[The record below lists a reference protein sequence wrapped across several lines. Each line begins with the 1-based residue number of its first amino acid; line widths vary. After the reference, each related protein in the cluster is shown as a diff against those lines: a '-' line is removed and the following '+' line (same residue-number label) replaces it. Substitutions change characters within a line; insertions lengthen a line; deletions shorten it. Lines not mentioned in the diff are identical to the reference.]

1 LNKTVEELA
10 AWLQGTVVGDKTRTI
25 DDVRGLAEAGESHI
39 TFAVEPYLDKLPLV
53 HAGAVIVKNPVEA
66 GDNTLIIVDN
76 PRIAFSKLLELFHP
90 HHIER
95 EEIHPTAVIGK
106 NVVLG
111 RHAAIMAYV
120 VIGDNV
126 TIGDHAVIYP
136 YTFIG
141 NNVTIGCNS
150 VIYPGVVIH
159 ESCVLGDRVV
169 LQAHAIIGGEGFG
182 FATKDGKH
190 TRIPQVGNAV
200 IGDDVEVGSGTTIDN
215 ATLGSTTVKRGTKID
230 NLVHI
235 AHNVE
240 IGEDCFVIAQT
251 GIAGSTKV
259 GNHVIFAGQTG
270 CTGHVTIG
278 DGAVF
283 AGKSGIIG
291 NVPDRAVYAGSPARP
306 HRAWLREEAL
316 IGRLPEM
323 HKKIKELEKKIK
335 KLEAE

>member
-1 LNKTVEELA
+1 MSKTVEELA
-10 AWLQGTVVGDKTRTI
+10 TWLQGTVIGDKTRKI
-25 DDVRGLAEAGESHI
+25 DDVRGLAEAGKSHI
-39 TFAVEPYLDKLPLV
+39 TFAVEPYLEKIPLV
-53 HAGAVIVKNPVEA
+53 HAGAVIVETPVEA
-66 GDNTLIIVDN
+66 GDNTLIVVDN

-90 HHIER
+90 HHIEQ

-106 NVVLG
+106 NVFLG
-111 RHAAIMAYV
+111 KHAAIMAYV
-120 VIGDNV
+120 VIGNNV
-126 TIGDHAVIYP
+126 SIGDHAVIYP
-136 YTFIG
+136 HTCIG
-141 NNVTIGCNS
+141 NNVIIGSDS

-159 ESCVLGDRVV
+159 ENCELGDRVV

-190 TRIPQVGNAV
+190 SRIPQVGNVV
-200 IGDDVEVGSGTTIDN
+200 IGDDVEIGSGSTIDN

-270 CTGHVTIG
+270 CTGHITIG

-283 AGKSGIIG
+283 AGKTGIIG
-291 NVPDRAVYAGSPARP
+291 SIPEGGVYGGIPARP
-306 HRAWLREEAL
+306 HKEWLREEAL
-316 IGRLPEM
+316 IGRLPELN
-323 HKKIKELEKKIK
+323 KKIKELERKMKN
-335 KLEAE
+335 LETK